1 MHRKASDATGKAGV
15 FDAFRAMETTPL
27 SRRNFLAGLSA
38 SALTLPTLTN
48 VFGEPIKSGLPN
60 QGRKLGIALVG
71 LGYYSK
77 NLLAPA
83 LQQTQNCRLVGIV
96 TGTPAKADEWMQKY
110 NIPKA
115 NVYDYKTFD
124 RIIDN
129 KDIDVVY
136 VVLPNSMHEEFV
148 VRAAQ
153 AGKHVICE
161 KPMAITPKACQN
173 MIDACKK
180 ANKQLAIGYRL
191 HYEPFTKEVMRLGQ
205 EKVFGPVKFIES
217 SDGFRSGDPNQWR
230 LKKSMA
236 GGGPLMDVGIY
247 AVQGARYVTGEEPI
261 SVTAQFSPK
270 TEPEKFKEVEE
281 TMFWQF
287 EFPSGAVSNST
298 TSYTA
303 GIERLRASCE
313 KGWFELS
320 PAFGYGPLKGM
331 TSKGPIDLPH
341 TNHQALH
348 MDGVCK
354 DLLDGKTLPDHV
366 TGEEG
371 LRDVRLLQAIYQ
383 AADTGR
389 KIKLA
394 S

>member
-1 MHRKASDATGKAGV
+1 MKNQPNSRRTFLRNLGAGV
-15 FDAFRAMETTPL
+15 
-27 SRRNFLAGLSA
+27 
-38 SALTLPTLTN
+38 SALSLPSLSYAHDSFTQNPT
-48 VFGEPIKSGLPN
+48 SGLYSLSSPSEAGALF
-60 QGRKLGIALVG
+60 QPGRKLGIALVG
-71 LGYYSK
+71 LGYYST

-83 LQQTQNCRLVGIV
+83 LQQTQHCRLAGIV
-96 TGTPAKADEWMQKY
+96 TGSPTKAAEWMQKY

-124 RIIDN
+124 RIVDN

-136 VVLPNSMHEEFV
+136 VVLPNSMHEEYV

-161 KPMAITPKACQN
+161 KPMAITPREGQS

-180 ANKQLAIGYRL
+180 ANRQLAVGYRL
-191 HYEPFTKEVMRLGQ
+191 HYEPFTREVMRLGQ
-205 EKVFGPVKFIES
+205 EKVFGAVKFIES
-217 SDGFRSGDPNQWR
+217 SDGFRIGDPKQWR
-230 LKKSMA
+230 MKKAMA

-270 TEPEKFKEVEE
+270 TEPDKFKEVEE

-287 EFPSGAVSNST
+287 QFPSGAVSNST

-331 TSKGPIDLPH
+331 TSKGPIEQPVV
-341 TNHQALH
+341 NHQAMH

-366 TGEEG
+366 TGAEG
-371 LRDVRLLQAIYQ
+371 LRDIKLLQAIYQ
-383 AADTGR
+383 AAETGR
-389 KIKLA
+389 KIDLKA
-394 S
+394 

>member
-1 MHRKASDATGKAGV
+1 MKNQQSN
-15 FDAFRAMETTPL
+15 
-27 SRRNFLAGLSA
+27 SRRDFLRNLGVGASAFSLPLAGYADNQFVKNESNGLYSLLTDNNYKDLSQ
-38 SALTLPTLTN
+38 P
-48 VFGEPIKSGLPN
+48 
-60 QGRKLGIALVG
+60 GRKLGIALVG
-71 LGYYSK
+71 LGYYSA

-83 LQQTQNCRLVGIV
+83 LQQTQNCRLAGIV
-96 TGTPAKADEWMQKY
+96 TGTPSKAEEWMKKY
-110 NIPKA
+110 NISKA

-124 RIIDN
+124 RIADN

-136 VVLPNSMHEEFV
+136 VVLPNSMHEEYV

-205 EKVFGPVKFIES
+205 EKVFGAVKFIES

-247 AVQGARYVTGEEPI
+247 AVQGARYVTGEEPT
-261 SVTAQFSPK
+261 SVTAQFAPK
-270 TEPEKFKEVEE
+270 TDPQKFKEVEE

-287 EFPSGAVSNST
+287 EFPGGAVSNST
-298 TSYTA
+298 TSYIS
-303 GIERLRASCE
+303 GVERLYASCE

-320 PAFGYGPLKGM
+320 PAFGYGPLKGR
-331 TSKGPIDLPH
+331 TSKGPIEMPVV
-341 TNHQALH
+341 NHQAAH

-354 DLLDGKTLPDHV
+354 DLLDGKQLPSHV

-383 AADTGR
+383 AAETGK
-389 KIKLA
+389 KISLKA
-394 S
+394 

>member
-1 MHRKASDATGKAGV
+1 MINQH
-15 FDAFRAMETTPL
+15 PL
-27 SRRNFLAGLSA
+27 SRRHFLAGVGA
-38 SALTLPTLTN
+38 SALTLPSLTDA
-48 VFGEPIKSGLPN
+48 FGHPIPSTTEQPS
-60 QGRKLGIALVG
+60 RKLGIALVG
-71 LGYYSK
+71 LGSYSSGR
-77 NLLAPA
+77 LAPA
-83 LQQTQNCRLVGIV
+83 LQQTKNCRLAGVV
-96 TGTPAKADEWMQKY
+96 TGTPAKADEWMKKY
-110 NIPKA
+110 DIPKA

-124 RIIDN
+124 RIADN

-191 HYEPFTKEVMRLGQ
+191 HYEPFTQEVMRLGQ
-205 EKVFGPVKFIES
+205 EKVFGPIKFIES
-217 SDGFRSGDPNQWR
+217 SDAFRIGDPTQWR
-230 LKKSMA
+230 MKKDMA
-236 GGGPLMDVGIY
+236 GGGALMDVGIY

-270 TEPEKFKEVEE
+270 TEPQKFNDVEE

-287 EFPSGAVSNST
+287 QFPSGAVSNSS

-303 GIERLRASCE
+303 GVERLYVSCE

-320 PAFGYGPLKGM
+320 PAFGYGPLKGR

-354 DLLDGKTLPDHV
+354 DLLDGKKLPDHV

-371 LRDVRLLQAIYQ
+371 IRDVRLLQAIYR
-383 AADTGR
+383 AAETGR
-389 KIKLA
+389 KIDLKA
-394 S
+394 